1 MTYVLVMEPKN
12 GIGDGEVV
20 LDDSLAVLLTLGS
33 QLWKHYTAAEQKA
46 RRITV
51 GTAVTSE
58 DGDLLAI
65 DTVEEVWE

>member
-20 LDDSLAVLLTLGS
+20 LDDSLAVLLTLAS

-51 GTAVTSE
+51 GTAITK
-58 DGDLLAI
+58 DGDLLGI

>member
-20 LDDSLAVLLTLGS
+20 LDDSLAILKKLAGE
-33 QLWKHYTAAEQKA
+33 LWAHYTAAEQKA

-51 GTAVTSE
+51 GTAITK
-58 DGDLLAI
+58 DGDLLGI

>member
-20 LDDSLAVLLTLGS
+20 FDDSLAVLLTLGS

-46 RRITV
+46 RRIIV
-51 GTAVTSE
+51 GTAVIVN
-58 DGDLLAI
+58 GDLLAI

>member
-20 LDDSLAVLLTLGS
+20 LDDSLPVLKKLAGE
-33 QLWKHYTAAEQKA
+33 LWVHYTAAEQKA